1 MWRSILLVGV
11 ALASANAL
19 VLVPAMR
26 APIVAAQRYGTAAM
40 SEQEPRIG
48 SEVDEPKEMTA
59 EERERASLY
68 ARPSFELDAV
78 SITGLLGAAIAFQ
91 FFVLANL

>member
-19 VLVPAMR
+19 VMVPAMRAPMR
-26 APIVAAQRYGTAAM
+26 APIVAAQRHGTAAM
-40 SEQEPRIG
+40 SERPRI
-48 SEVDEPKEMTA
+48 DDPNKMTD